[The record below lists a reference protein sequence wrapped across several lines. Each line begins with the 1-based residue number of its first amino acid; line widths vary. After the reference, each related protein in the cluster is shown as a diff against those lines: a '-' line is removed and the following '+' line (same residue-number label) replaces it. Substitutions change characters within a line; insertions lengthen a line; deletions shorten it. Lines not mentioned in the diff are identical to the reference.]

1 MTGIVIVT
9 YNRPDL
15 LPLQMDA
22 IRLFCKDEHEVVVI
36 DNSTNEES
44 SELIA
49 LIAANNRMYRTSSS
63 SRNSSDSH
71 AFACNFA
78 FIKLRNDY
86 EHFLF
91 IDHDIF
97 PTKPFSVIEILC
109 DRFLGGLGQ
118 VKHKTYLWPGFVF
131 WRNDKIES
139 LDFSTSPGLDT
150 GGNTWREV
158 ERIGIDG
165 VAWQSEVYHENPY
178 FKEPPY
184 NFYSVIGDGWM
195 HFINSSGWNPQKGHN
210 ERLDSLKRILNEK
223 INESLA
229 SYNSNEQVH
238 EVPAETPVIT
248 RGVLLEGA

>member
-1 MTGIVIVT
+1 MTGIIIVT

-15 LPLQMDA
+15 LPIQLGA
-22 IRLFCKDEHEVVVI
+22 IQLFCKDKYEVVVI
-36 DNSTNEES
+36 DNSTDEASADE
-44 SELIA
+44 
-49 LIAANNRMYRTSSS
+49 IAAIAYDCRVYRTSSHS
-63 SRNSSDSH
+63 KNSSDSH
-71 AFACNFA
+71 AFAANFA
-78 FIKLRNDY
+78 FTKLRNDY

-91 IDHDIF
+91 LDHDIF
-97 PTKPFSVIEILC
+97 PTKPFSVPEMLC

-118 VKHKTYLWPGFVF
+118 IKHKTYLWPGFVF
-131 WRNDKIES
+131 WRNDKVES

-150 GGNTWREV
+150 GGNTWKEV

-165 VAWQSEVYHENPY
+165 IAWQPEVYCENQY

-184 NFYSVIGDGWM
+184 NFYSVIGDGWI

-223 INESLA
+223 INESIA

-238 EVPAETPVIT
+238 QVPAEAPVIC
-248 RGVLLEGA
+248 RDILPEGA